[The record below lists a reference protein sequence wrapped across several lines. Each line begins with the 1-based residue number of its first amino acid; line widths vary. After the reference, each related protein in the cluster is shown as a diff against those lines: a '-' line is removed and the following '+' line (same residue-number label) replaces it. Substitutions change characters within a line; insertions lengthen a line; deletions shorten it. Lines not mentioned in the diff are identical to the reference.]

1 LLQLL
6 HSVFANVRANA
17 MIALANAIHFHES
30 NRRRLMFEAPGS
42 LELLVKLLNDDDVLV
57 QAHTARC
64 VGKETYRE
72 CTEQCNGSGLIPFF
86 YLFIVHCSL
95 FHCFT
100 VSLFHCFTTT
110 ILLPPYVGAA
120 CHNDV
125 VAKLAGEYLGLVSSL
140 VRLLWHSNGQ
150 VQRYACFALK
160 NLALYDPNKK
170 RILVEGG
177 VEGLTHCSGSNR

>member
-1 LLQLL
+1 MLQLL

-72 CTEQCNGSGLIPFF
+72 CTEQ
-86 YLFIVHCSL
+86 
-95 FHCFT
+95 
-100 VSLFHCFTTT
+100 
-110 ILLPPYVGAA
+110 
-120 CHNDV
+120 
-125 VAKLAGEYLGLVSSL
+125 
-140 VRLLWHSNGQ
+140 
-150 VQRYACFALK
+150 
-160 NLALYDPNKK
+160 
-170 RILVEGG
+170 
-177 VEGLTHCSGSNR
+177 